1 MPRIALYTFGILREP
16 MGHEQVQGFFDR
28 IDSVFASVEKSE
40 GFIGRNKE
48 SRDVYVS
55 PRFFD
60 KNIHA
65 GAPAT
70 LSWWKDLESVCAFAY
85 RGIHGEAMKHRH
97 EWFLD
102 SYWPTYVAWWID
114 DEHVPTRIEAAAKL
128 EYLHDNGPGKLA
140 FDFKHPF
147 DSEGNPV
154 EFDRKL
160 MELRI
165 NSNKE
170 KENLN

>member
-1 MPRIALYTFGILREP
+1 MPRIAFYTFGILREP

-28 IDSVFASVEKSE
+28 IDSVFAAAEKSE
-40 GFIGRNKE
+40 GFIDRNRE
-48 SRDVYVS
+48 ARENYVS

-85 RGIHGEAMKHRH
+85 NGLHGEAMKHRY

-114 DEHVPTRIEAAAKL
+114 DNHIPSREDAAKKL
-128 EYLHDNGPGKLA
+128 EYLYDNGPDKSA
-140 FDFKHPF
+140 FDFKHTFGSDGQPIDF
-147 DSEGNPV
+147 NRE
-154 EFDRKL
+154 L
-160 MELRI
+160 MQIRI
-165 NSNKE
+165 LSNKG
-170 KENLN
+170 EN